1 MSDSLVYALFL
12 IISLLIAWKAGRG
25 YPLLYLFLF
34 TFFIQYFFAPYMA
47 YNHYRVLALGMKVNQ
62 TLFFEY
68 TIPALVSLFAGV
80 FIFNRDIPLK
90 KLVNNIDTQLATR
103 LGFLL
108 LLISLSIQAAF
119 LIGLEIFSS
128 ISSFTYYL
136 RYIAAFCFLFSN
148 SKIKYPIIIAIY
160 LSLIF
165 VALSAGIF
173 IDFIVW
179 SIYFFFIITIKFD
192 FSLITRIGF
201 ILMGLL
207 ATGFIQTI
215 KKDYRKIIWSKSD
228 VKNRDSEFEIAAE
241 IGEKTFQNP
250 TEKDAAINTF
260 HRLNQGWHLAK
271 VLKTVPDR
279 VPLSYGKEMLSDIVS
294 SILPRII
301 YQNKK
306 AIHTNEKFR
315 KYTGHKLSKGTSM
328 TIGILGDFY
337 INFGWYGSFI
347 MLFLFG
353 WLVALLLKSF
363 INRYVLNDPI
373 NIVWIPFMF
382 TYLIRADNDFYS
394 FSNGLVKGFLIFLF
408 INYLKKTLWS
418 QHSTALNV
426 L

>member
-1 MSDSLVYALFL
+1 
-12 IISLLIAWKAGRG
+12 
-25 YPLLYLFLF
+25 
-34 TFFIQYFFAPYMA
+34 
-47 YNHYRVLALGMKVNQ
+47 
-62 TLFFEY
+62 
-68 TIPALVSLFAGV
+68 
-80 FIFNRDIPLK
+80 
-90 KLVNNIDTQLATR
+90 
-103 LGFLL
+103 
-108 LLISLSIQAAF
+108 
-119 LIGLEIFSS
+119 
-128 ISSFTYYL
+128 
-136 RYIAAFCFLFSN
+136 
-148 SKIKYPIIIAIY
+148 
-160 LSLIF
+160 
-165 VALSAGIF
+165 
-173 IDFIVW
+173 
-179 SIYFFFIITIKFD
+179 
-192 FSLITRIGF
+192 
-201 ILMGLL
+201 MGLL